1 MSRQKLKRFA
11 ENAASEN
18 VIEPGKEIFK
28 SIKGKWHSDYFKNDF
43 PITLE
48 LACGQGE
55 YTIGLAQMCIDR
67 NFIGIDIKG
76 SRLWK
81 GSTLA
86 QEWGLKNVAFL
97 RTVIQNLENFFAPGE
112 VSEIWITFPDPRPKN
127 RDTRRRLT
135 YPRFLEMYK
144 KILKPGGIVHLK
156 TDSRE
161 LMDFTLEVLDKYKI
175 QPLQQTFDLYREPYF
190 SETHHDIKTK
200 YERVYLS
207 EDKPINYLSFRFS

>member
-11 ENAASEN
+11 ENANSEN
-18 VIEPGKEIFK
+18 VIEPGKEIYN

-76 SRLWK
+76 SRFWK

-97 RTVIQNLENFFAPGE
+97 RTVIQNLDRFFSPGE

-127 RDTRRRLT
+127 RDIRRRLT

-144 KILKPGGIVHLK
+144 RILKPEGIVHLK

-161 LMDFTLEVLDKYKI
+161 LTDFTLEVLKEMKI
-175 QPLQQTFDLYREPYF
+175 EPLQLTFDLYREPYF
-190 SETHHDIKTK
+190 NETHHDIKTK
-200 YERVYLS
+200 YERTYLS
-207 EDKPINYLSFRFS
+207 EDKSINYLSFKFS